1 MISTN
6 SVAKRTL
13 SLLTASALSLAVF
26 APDANAQNYN
36 NPFPNQSKYP
46 SRNPDP
52 FKECAHRPRTCKLP
66 DGISRYGNNTREQQD
81 AWNKC
86 LVSVA
91 LAGIPAA
98 KAAKTVVQAIRS
110 GTAATLGGAYIGCD
124 FDAIQGK

>member
-13 SLLTASALSLAVF
+13 SLLTASTLSLAVF
-26 APDANAQNYN
+26 APHANAQNYN
-36 NPFPNQSKYP
+36 NPFPNQVESPSKD
-46 SRNPDP
+46 PDP
-52 FKECAHRPRTCKLP
+52 YKECAHHPRTCKLP
-66 DGISRYGNNTREQQD
+66 DGISRYGSTTREQQD

-98 KAAKTVVQAIRS
+98 KAAKTVAQAIRN
-110 GTAATLGGAYIGCD
+110 GTAASLGGGYVGCD
-124 FDAIQGK
+124 FDAIEGK